1 MVAIVPGSG
10 EVIEAGYTINGK
22 NELDFYKRM
31 NVADNYNKALAEEK
45 TLYNILKTRVQTYG
59 EGSLNTTSMYP
70 PKVIGGGSKPILP
83 YGSPANPGIH
93 PTLEEAQR
101 AMSNHNLKEIA
112 PGLYQEQSMQNGYV
126 FVLSKA
132 GKRSKIDRYS
142 PPPKSSFTPTPFVPQ
157 PVIPPPNWG
166 TVKYPR
172 LPKEEKKKVAQDYDL
187 LFNALEYTKTFEQ
200 EIDRLSMELVQA
212 GDDLLTNYTYESI
225 DFLPDVDIEVK
236 TSNGEYK
243 NAADV
248 FEQTDQSQYLE
259 AVVDESQA
267 SEDIQLANKLITYL
281 ESKISTSADFETLTQ
296 HYGSLEGTK
305 FTGAMPTENKVDFY
319 IELPNEYDS
328 LDVEIRFDRL

>member
-31 NVADNYNKALAEEK
+31 NAADNYNKALAEEK

-142 PPPKSSFTPTPFVPQ
+142 PPPKSSFTP
-157 PVIPPPNWG
+157 PPIDPPRINPINFG
-166 TVKYPR
+166 APKYAKPI
-172 LPKEEKKKVAQDYDL
+172 KEEKKKVAQDYDL
-187 LFNALEYTKTFEQ
+187 LFNALEYTKTFQQ
-200 EIDRLSMELVQA
+200 EIDRLSMELVQS

-225 DFLPDVDIEVK
+225 DFLPDVDIQVK

-248 FEQTDQSQYLE
+248 FQQTDQSQYIE
-259 AVVDESQA
+259 AVVDQSQA
-267 SEDIQLANKLITYL
+267 SDDIQLANELITYL
-281 ESKISTSADFETLTQ
+281 EDRISTTVDFKDLLNY
-296 HYGSLEGTK
+296 YGSFVGTN
-305 FTGAMPTENKVDFY
+305 FTKSVPTENKVDFN
-319 IELPNEYDS
+319 IKLPDKFDS
-328 LDVEIRFDRL
+328 LDVQIRFDRL